1 MTCTK
6 GLEAKELHNT
16 NKQVW
21 AKHMKKKKKRL
32 TEVYLDNIGV

>member
-1 MTCTK
+1 MTCSQ
-6 GLEAKELHNT
+6 GLEAKDT
-16 NKQVW
+16 NKQVL